1 MSYFAEKLREVINCH
16 CRENSSDTP
25 DFILAEYLFRCLDA
39 FDSATRERDK
49 WHKFHPG
56 LKEIEERP
64 LTLGKASNSLQQ
76 LKAEIRAIS
85 DIVEEYGD
93 SGVAVDFPMLKRKLR
108 ELSAV

>member
-1 MSYFAEKLREVINCH
+1 MISTTEVLNH
-16 CRENSSDTP
+16 ADV
-25 DFILAEYLFRCLDA
+25 LM
-39 FDSATRERDK
+39 RERYSEPIRSRQIKVIVEAIVCAINDQARQSK
-49 WHKFHPG
+49 GSAEQQSGEAPV
-56 LKEIEERP
+56 
-64 LTLGKASNSLQQ
+64 QQ